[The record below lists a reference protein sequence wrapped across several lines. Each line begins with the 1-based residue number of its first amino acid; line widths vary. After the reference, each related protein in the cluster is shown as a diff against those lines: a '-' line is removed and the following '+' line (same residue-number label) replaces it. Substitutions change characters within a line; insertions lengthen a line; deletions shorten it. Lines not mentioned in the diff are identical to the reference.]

1 MFIVMCLVFFFF
13 SSRRRHT
20 RCALVTGV
28 QTCALP
34 IFLID
39 GDMRNPSVHHLG
51 GVRHDRGLSNYL
63 TGEDNIDAL
72 TFPMEDLGFTAMSA
86 GPLPPN
92 AAELLTGSRLSQLIV
107 QLLETND
114 HEIGRAHV

>member
-1 MFIVMCLVFFFF
+1 
-13 SSRRRHT
+13 
-20 RCALVTGV
+20 
-28 QTCALP
+28 
-34 IFLID
+34 
-39 GDMRNPSVHHLG
+39 MRNPSVHHLG

-107 QLLETND
+107 QLLETYD
-114 HEIGRAHV
+114 HVVIDRSEGRRVGNECVSTCRSRWSPYT

>member
-1 MFIVMCLVFFFF
+1 
-13 SSRRRHT
+13 
-20 RCALVTGV
+20 
-28 QTCALP
+28 
-34 IFLID
+34 
-39 GDMRNPSVHHLG
+39 MRNPSVHHLG

-86 GPLPPN
+86 GALPPN

-107 QLLETND
+107 PLLEPSDPVVIAALPVMGLAAARRLAAPENESASCRERRGQT
-114 HEIGRAHV
+114 